1 MNLCCLSIKGQ
12 CDVLRLLDLS
22 NCKEY
27 IHHALKYRMEKIQD
41 DASSST
47 YSSNV
52 HDISL
57 SSIVLRGLPTR
68 LESPEEESIV
78 ENSEKAAVAPRK
90 TKSVPSI
97 LYPPDRTADYPD
109 NSTVTADH
117 GFKRGILH
125 SENTTGKSP
134 KGRVSFRV
142 EENQNSAEG
151 QGRLQTSEVKRR
163 SCESQWRRCSAPTP
177 CCSAIE
183 NERVVD
189 ETRAEDKVGVGVY
202 MMVDRLRAGQCFVSI
217 THCLYLF
224 CQPVRRGTE
233 RVERI
238 TRTCFVILAYISDI
252 PNN

>member
-1 MNLCCLSIKGQ
+1 
-12 CDVLRLLDLS
+12 
-22 NCKEY
+22 
-27 IHHALKYRMEKIQD
+27 MEKIQD
-41 DASSST
+41 DPSSST
-47 YSSNV
+47 YSPNV

-57 SSIVLRGLPTR
+57 SSVVLRGLPTR

-90 TKSVPSI
+90 AKSVPFI

-109 NSTVTADH
+109 NSTVTADR

-125 SENTTGKSP
+125 SDNTTGKSP

-142 EENQNSAEG
+142 EENQNSAVG

-163 SCESQWRRCSAPTP
+163 SCESQRRSSAPTP
-177 CCSAIE
+177 CCSTTE
-183 NERVVD
+183 NERVAD

-202 MMVDRLRAGQCFVSI
+202 MMVDRLKAGQCFVSI
-217 THCLYLF
+217 IYCLYLF
-224 CQPVRRGTE
+224 RQTVGRGTE
-233 RVERI
+233 RVEPI
-238 TRTCFVILAYISDI
+238 TRTCFVISAYISGI